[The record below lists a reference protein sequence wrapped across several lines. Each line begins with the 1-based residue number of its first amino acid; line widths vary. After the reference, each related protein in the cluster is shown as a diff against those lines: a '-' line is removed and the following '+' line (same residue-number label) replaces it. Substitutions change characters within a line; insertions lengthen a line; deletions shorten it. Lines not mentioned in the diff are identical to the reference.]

1 MSDAVPGTR
10 RKTFGAST
18 PNALQMSMESA
29 HIPLFNTASERRVRN
44 TIMKSE
50 PKLLTPKEV
59 AKWLDVSVDWV
70 HNHATRKN
78 PRLPVVRIG
87 KLLRFR
93 NEDVEAF
100 IRGQSGKN
108 GKTLA
113 ANGSRTPE
121 ARWEGVES
129 Y

>member
-1 MSDAVPGTR
+1 MT
-10 RKTFGAST
+10 
-18 PNALQMSMESA
+18 NE
-29 HIPLFNTASERRVRN
+29 H
-44 TIMKSE
+44 
-50 PKLLTPKEV
+50 KLLTPKEV
-59 AKWLDVSVDWV
+59 ARWLDVSVDWV
-70 HNHATRKN
+70 HNHATRKE

-100 IRGQSGKN
+100 IRGQSRKN

-113 ANGSRTPE
+113 TNGSRISE

>member
-1 MSDAVPGTR
+1 
-10 RKTFGAST
+10 
-18 PNALQMSMESA
+18 
-29 HIPLFNTASERRVRN
+29 
-44 TIMKSE
+44 MKSE

-108 GKTLA
+108 GKILA
-113 ANGSRTPE
+113 ATGSRTQE